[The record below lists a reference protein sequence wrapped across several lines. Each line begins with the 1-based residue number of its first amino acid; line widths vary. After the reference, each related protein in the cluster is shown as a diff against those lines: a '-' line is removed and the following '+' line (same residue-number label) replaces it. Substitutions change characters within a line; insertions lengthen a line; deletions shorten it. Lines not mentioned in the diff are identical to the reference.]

1 MNVTITPTSAEID
14 ELVWKLGQRLR
25 AGKISRD
32 EWGHGFVRSILKQ
45 NKRRNWMPSE
55 RQLSAMQKLVAELAE
70 PDAGPLIDDGGS
82 DDWAA

>member
-32 EWGHGFVRSILKQ
+32 DWSHGFVRSILKQ
-45 NKRRNWMPSE
+45 NKRRGWMPSE
-55 RQLSAMQKLVAELAE
+55 RQLSVMQKLVSELAE
-70 PDAGPLIDDGGS
+70 PDEDLIEDGG
-82 DDWAA
+82 DNEAA

>member
-1 MNVTITPTSAEID
+1 MTITPTSAEID

-32 EWGHGFVRSILKQ
+32 DWGHGFVRSILKQ

-55 RQLSAMQKLVAELAE
+55 RQLSTMQKLLAELSE
-70 PDAGPLIDDGGS
+70 PDEDLVDDGDG

>member
-32 EWGHGFVRSILKQ
+32 DWGHDFIRSILKQ

-55 RQLSAMQKLVAELAE
+55 RQLSVMQKLVAELAE
-70 PDAGPLIDDGGS
+70 PAEDLIDEGGG

>member
-32 EWGHGFVRSILKQ
+32 DWSHGFVRSILRH
-45 NKRRNWMPSE
+45 NKRPAWVPSPKQLYSM
-55 RQLSAMQKLVAELAE
+55 RQLIAELAE
-70 PDAGPLIDDGGS
+70 PDEDLIDDGGVR
-82 DDWAA
+82 

>member
-1 MNVTITPTSAEID
+1 MNVTITPTDAELD

-32 EWGHGFVRSILKQ
+32 DWSHGFVRSILKH
-45 NKRRNWMPSE
+45 NKRRGWIPSPK
-55 RQLSAMQKLVAELAE
+55 QLSAMRNLVTELAE
-70 PDAGPLIDDGGS
+70 PDTGPLIDDGGD

>member
-1 MNVTITPTSAEID
+1 MNVNITPTSAEID

-32 EWGHGFVRSILKQ
+32 DWGHGFVRSILKQ
-45 NKRRNWMPSE
+45 SKRRNWMPSE
-55 RQLSAMQKLVAELAE
+55 RQLSTMQKLVAELSE
-70 PDAGPLIDDGGS
+70 PDEDLIDDGGG